1 MARIIRDVAEL
12 AARGDDARSRVFMAA
27 DGEQAQKTKG
37 GGGDEEADSK
47 GDGGQKLAKKGEELK
62 GEMDD
67 LLDEIDNV
75 LEENAEEFVKNYV
88 QRGGE

>member
-1 MARIIRDVAEL
+1 MARIMRSKADLAERG
-12 AARGDDARSRVFMAA
+12 AEARAQIFMAA
-27 DGEQAQKTKG
+27 DGEQKQKSKG
-37 GGGDEEADSK
+37 GGGEEADDAK
-47 GDGGQKLAKKGEELK
+47 GDGGQKMAKKGEDLK

-88 QRGGE
+88 QRGGQ